1 MTLWTVRCGGD
12 GAYEQ
17 EAVAQKIVGIGWG
30 DLGDISKINTR
41 EELMLHFTSTLPN
54 ESVASLRNQLAQV
67 YAFRSRIQI
76 GDLVA
81 LPLRN
86 SASIIFGRIVGDYK
100 FVKDT
105 YTYVSHQR
113 SVEWIKEVSRSLI
126 DQDLLYSFGAF
137 STVFEVKRN
146 DAEVRILALLSGT
159 KTSSTDSGSSK
170 THESNEDEIFE
181 IFDVEQF
188 GRDQIRKIIE
198 QKFAGHGLAQLVGEI
213 LKAEGY
219 TVLVSP
225 AGPDGGVDV
234 LAGSG
239 KTGFEDPKIAVQVK
253 SGNQTVDAP
262 TLRDL
267 QGTMSIFGATNGLVV
282 SWGGFTS
289 QALKDARKAFLQVHT
304 WNSDD
309 IIDHITANYDALP
322 PEIKSVLR
330 LKKIWTTLP
339 TEE

>member
-1 MTLWTVRCGGD
+1 MTLWTVRCGRDGD
-12 GAYEQ
+12 FEQ
-17 EAVAQKIVGIGWG
+17 EVIAQKIVGIGWSE
-30 DLGDISKINTR
+30 LGDISKFESR
-41 EELMLHFTSTLPN
+41 EELMLHFAATLP
-54 ESVASLRNQLAQV
+54 SDSLASLRNQLAQV
-67 YAFRSRIQI
+67 YAFKSRIQI

-81 LPLRN
+81 LPLKN
-86 SASIIFGRIVGDYK
+86 SASIAFGRISSEYR
-100 FVKDT
+100 FVKDAHR
-105 YTYVSHQR
+105 YVSHQR
-113 SVEWIKEVSRSLI
+113 SVEWIKEVPRSLI

-146 DAEVRILALLSGT
+146 DAEARILALISGT
-159 KTSSTDSGSSK
+159 KFPPTIPEDELNSK
-170 THESNEDEIFE
+170 VMDDEIFE
-181 IFDVEQF
+181 VFDVEQF
-188 GRDQIRKIIE
+188 GRDQIRRVIE
-198 QKFAGHGLAQLVGEI
+198 QKFVGHALAKLVGEI

-225 AGPDGGVDV
+225 AGADGGVDV

-239 KTGFEDPKIAVQVK
+239 TSGFEQPRIAVQVK

-267 QGTMSIFGATNGLVV
+267 QGTMSIFGATHGLVV
-282 SWGGFTS
+282 SWGGFTG

-309 IIDHITANYDALP
+309 VIEHITANYDALP
-322 PEIKSVLR
+322 AEIKNILK

-339 TEE
+339 NED

>member
-12 GAYEQ
+12 GEFEQ

-30 DLGDISKINTR
+30 SLGDLTKFQSR
-41 EELMLHFTSTLPN
+41 EELMLHFAMTLPN
-54 ESVASLRNQLAQV
+54 DSVASLRNQLAQV
-67 YAFRSRIQI
+67 FAFRNRIQI

-81 LPLRN
+81 LPLKN
-86 SASIIFGRIVGDYK
+86 SASIAFGRIKGDYK

-105 YTYVSHQR
+105 HKYVSHQR
-113 SVEWIKEVSRSLI
+113 SVEWIREIPRSLI

-146 DAEVRILALLSGT
+146 DAEARILALLSG
-159 KTSSTDSGSSK
+159 SK
-170 THESNEDEIFE
+170 TPDHRPHNGKDIDLHDDELFE
-181 IFDVEQF
+181 VFDVEQF

-198 QKFAGHGLAQLVGEI
+198 QKFAGHALAQLVGEI

-239 KTGFEDPKIAVQVK
+239 KSGFEEPRIAVQVK

-267 QGTMSIFGATNGLVV
+267 QGTMSIFGATHGLVV

-309 IIDHITANYDALP
+309 VIEHITANYDALP
-322 PEIKSVLR
+322 AELQSILK
-330 LKKIWTTLP
+330 LKKIWTTLLSD
-339 TEE
+339 E

>member
-30 DLGDISKINTR
+30 GLGDISKIDSR
-41 EELMLHFTSTLPN
+41 EELMLHFSTTLPN
-54 ESVASLRNQLAQV
+54 DSLASIRNQLAQV

-86 SASIIFGRIVGDYK
+86 SASIAFGRITGDYK
-100 FVKDT
+100 FVKDAHH
-105 YTYVSHQR
+105 YVSHQR
-113 SVEWIKEVSRSLI
+113 SVEWIKEVPRSLI

-146 DAEVRILALLSGT
+146 DAEARIVALLSGT
-159 KTSSTDSGSSK
+159 KIQTVKPGDPKNIDASEYDNP
-170 THESNEDEIFE
+170 EAFDFE
-181 IFDVEQF
+181 LFA
-188 GRDQIRKIIE
+188 RDQIRKVIE
-198 QKFAGHGLAQLVGEI
+198 QKFTGHGLAKLVGEI
-213 LKAEGY
+213 LEAEGY

-225 AGPDGGVDV
+225 EGPDGGVDV

-262 TLRDL
+262 MLRDL

-309 IIDHITANYDALP
+309 VINHITANYDALS
-322 PEIKSVLR
+322 PETQSVLR

-339 TEE
+339 ADE

>member
-1 MTLWTVRCGGD
+1 MTLWTVRSGGD

-30 DLGDISKINTR
+30 GLGDISKIDSR
-41 EELMLHFTSTLPN
+41 EELMLHFATTLPN
-54 ESVASLRNQLAQV
+54 DSLASIRNQLAQV

-86 SASIIFGRIVGDYK
+86 SASIAFGRITGGYK
-100 FVKDT
+100 FVKDAHH
-105 YTYVSHQR
+105 YVSHQR
-113 SVEWIKEVSRSLI
+113 SVEWIKEVPRSLI

-146 DAEVRILALLSGT
+146 DAEARIVALLSGT
-159 KTSSTDSGSSK
+159 KMPTPKPGDSKNVDTG
-170 THESNEDEIFE
+170 EDDISEVFDFE
-181 IFDVEQF
+181 LFA
-188 GRDQIRKIIE
+188 RDQIRKVIE
-198 QKFAGHGLAQLVGEI
+198 QKFTGHGLAKLVGEI
-213 LKAEGY
+213 LEAEGY

-225 AGPDGGVDV
+225 EGPDGGVDV

-309 IIDHITANYDALP
+309 IINHITANYDALS
-322 PEIKSVLR
+322 PETQSVLR

-339 TEE
+339 SEE

>member
-17 EAVAQKIVGIGWG
+17 EALAQKIVGIGWG
-30 DLGDISKINTR
+30 DLGDISKFESR
-41 EELMLHFTSTLPN
+41 EELMLHFAATLPN
-54 ESVASLRNQLAQV
+54 DSLASLRNQLAQV
-67 YAFRSRIQI
+67 FAFRSRIQI

-86 SASIIFGRIVGDYK
+86 SASIAFGRITGNYK
-100 FVKDT
+100 YVKDAHR
-105 YTYVSHQR
+105 YVSHQR
-113 SVEWIKEVSRSLI
+113 SVEWIKEIPRSLI

-146 DAEVRILALLSGT
+146 DAEVRILALLSGIKVPT
-159 KTSSTDSGSSK
+159 SGPDSKKTSSDS
-170 THESNEDEIFE
+170 EDEIVE
-181 IFDVEQF
+181 VFDVEQF

-198 QKFAGHGLAQLVGEI
+198 QKFAGHGLAMLVGEI

-253 SGNQTVDAP
+253 SGNITVDAP

-309 IIDHITANYDALP
+309 VIDHITANYDALP
-322 PEIKSVLR
+322 PEIQSILR

-339 TEE
+339 TDD

>member
-12 GAYEQ
+12 GAFEQ

-30 DLGDISKINTR
+30 DLGDISKIDSR
-41 EELMLHFTSTLPN
+41 EELMLHFATTLPN
-54 ESVASLRNQLAQV
+54 DSLASLRNQLAQV

-81 LPLRN
+81 LPLRD
-86 SASIIFGRIVGDYK
+86 SASIAFGRITGNYK
-100 FVKDT
+100 FVKDAHR
-105 YTYVSHQR
+105 YVSHQR
-113 SVEWIKEVSRSLI
+113 SVEWIKEISRSLI

-146 DAEVRILALLSGT
+146 DAEARIVALLAGT
-159 KTSSTDSGSSK
+159 KIPTPGLDLK
-170 THESNEDEIFE
+170 KARDNNDDEILE
-181 IFDVEQF
+181 VFDVEQF
-188 GRDQIRKIIE
+188 GRDQIRRIIE
-198 QKFAGHGLAQLVGEI
+198 QKFTGHGFAQLVGEI

-253 SGNQTVDAP
+253 SGNVTVDAP

-289 QALKDARKAFLQVHT
+289 QALKDARKAFLQIHT

-309 IIDHITANYDALP
+309 VIDHITANYDALP
-322 PEIKSVLR
+322 PEIQSVLR

-339 TEE
+339 AED

>member
-17 EAVAQKIVGIGWG
+17 EAVAQGIVGIGWG
-30 DLGDISKINTR
+30 ALGDISKFTTR
-41 EELMLHFTSTLPN
+41 QELMLHFETAIPSNSL
-54 ESVASLRNQLAQV
+54 ASLRNQVAQI

-76 GDLVA
+76 GDFVA
-81 LPLRN
+81 LPLKN
-86 SASIIFGRIVGDYK
+86 SASIAFGHITSEYK
-100 FVKDT
+100 FVRDAHR
-105 YTYVSHQR
+105 YVSHQR
-113 SVEWIKEVSRSLI
+113 SVEWIKELPRSVI

-146 DAEVRILALLSGT
+146 DAEARITSLLSGT
-159 KTSSTDSGSSK
+159 KVPPTGKRSVDIEDAS
-170 THESNEDEIFE
+170 EDEIIE
-181 IFDVEQF
+181 AFDVEQF

-198 QKFAGHGLAQLVGEI
+198 QKFTGHGLAKLVGEI

-219 TVLVSP
+219 TILVSP
-225 AGPDGGVDV
+225 EGPDSGVDV

-239 KTGFEDPKIAVQVK
+239 KTGFDDPKIAVQVK

-267 QGTMSIFGATNGLVV
+267 QGTMNIFGATNGLVV
-282 SWGGFTS
+282 SWGGFTN

-309 IIDHITANYDALP
+309 IINHITANYDALP
-322 PEIKSVLR
+322 PEIQSILR

-339 TEE
+339 AED

>member
-17 EAVAQKIVGIGWG
+17 EAVAHKIVGIGWG
-30 DLGDISKINTR
+30 ELGDISKVDSR
-41 EELMLHFTSTLPN
+41 EELMLHFATTIPN
-54 ESVASLRNQLAQV
+54 DSLASLRNQLAQV
-67 YAFRSRIQI
+67 YAFKNRIQI

-81 LPLRN
+81 LPLKN
-86 SASIIFGRIVGDYK
+86 SASIAFGRITGNYK
-100 FVKDT
+100 YVKDAHR
-105 YTYVSHQR
+105 YVAHQR
-113 SVEWIKEVSRSLI
+113 SVEWIKEVPRSLI

-146 DAEVRILALLSGT
+146 DAEARIQALLSGT
-159 KTSSTDSGSSK
+159 KVPVPAPGNAK
-170 THESNEDEIFE
+170 GINEQDEDIVE
-181 IFDVEQF
+181 VFDIEQF
-188 GRDQIRKIIE
+188 GRDQIRKVIE

-239 KTGFEDPKIAVQVK
+239 KTGFEDPKVAVQVK
-253 SGNQTVDAP
+253 SGNITVDAP

-289 QALKDARKAFLQVHT
+289 QALKDARKAFLQIHT

-309 IIDHITANYDALP
+309 VIDHITANYEALP
-322 PEIKSVLR
+322 PEIQSVLR

-339 TEE
+339 SEE

>member
-17 EAVAQKIVGIGWG
+17 EAVAQRIVGIGWG
-30 DLGDISKINTR
+30 ALGDISKLTTR
-41 EELMLHFTSTLPN
+41 QELMLHFEAAIPSN
-54 ESVASLRNQLAQV
+54 SVASLRNQLAQV

-81 LPLRN
+81 LPLKN
-86 SASIIFGRIVGDYK
+86 SASIAFGRITSDYK
-100 FVKDT
+100 FVKDAHR
-105 YTYVSHQR
+105 YVSHQR
-113 SVEWIKEVSRSLI
+113 SVEWIKELPRSLI

-146 DAEVRILALLSGT
+146 DAEARISALISAT
-159 KTSSTDSGSSK
+159 KIPSVSTRSVDIEDTS
-170 THESNEDEIFE
+170 EDEIDE
-181 IFDVEQF
+181 VFDIEQF

-219 TVLVSP
+219 TILVSP
-225 AGPDGGVDV
+225 VGPDSGVDV

-239 KTGFEDPKIAVQVK
+239 KTGFDNPKIAVQVK

-267 QGTMSIFGATNGLVV
+267 QGTMSNFGATNGLVV
-282 SWGGFTS
+282 SWGGFTN
-289 QALKDARKAFLQVHT
+289 QALKDARKVFLQVHT

-309 IIDHITANYDALP
+309 VIDHITAIYDSLP
-322 PEIKSVLR
+322 PEIHSILR

-339 TEE
+339 TDD

>member
-30 DLGDISKINTR
+30 ELGDISKLDSR
-41 EELMLHFTSTLPN
+41 EELMLHFASTIPN
-54 ESVASLRNQLAQV
+54 DSLASLRNQLAQV
-67 YAFRSRIQI
+67 YAFKNRIQI

-81 LPLRN
+81 LPLKS
-86 SASIIFGRIVGDYK
+86 SASIAFGRITGNYK
-100 FVKDT
+100 YVKDAHR
-105 YTYVSHQR
+105 YVVHQR
-113 SVEWIKEVSRSLI
+113 SVEWIKEVPRSLI

-146 DAEVRILALLSGT
+146 DAETRIQALLSGT
-159 KTSSTDSGSSK
+159 KVPVPTPGNPK
-170 THESNEDEIFE
+170 GANEQDEDIVE
-181 IFDVEQF
+181 VFDIEQF
-188 GRDQIRKIIE
+188 GRDQIRKVIE
-198 QKFAGHGLAQLVGEI
+198 QKFAGHGLAQLIGEI

-239 KTGFEDPKIAVQVK
+239 KTGFEDPKVAVQVK
-253 SGNQTVDAP
+253 SGNVTVDAP

-289 QALKDARKAFLQVHT
+289 QALKDARKAFLQIHT

-309 IIDHITANYDALP
+309 VIDHITANYEALP
-322 PEIKSVLR
+322 PEIQSILR

-339 TEE
+339 SDD

>member
-30 DLGDISKINTR
+30 GLGDISKIDSR
-41 EELMLHFTSTLPN
+41 EELMLHFATTLPN
-54 ESVASLRNQLAQV
+54 DSLASIRNQLAQV

-86 SASIIFGRIVGDYK
+86 SASIAFGRITGDYK
-100 FVKDT
+100 FVKDAHH
-105 YTYVSHQR
+105 YVSHQR
-113 SVEWIKEVSRSLI
+113 SVEWIKEVPRSLI

-146 DAEVRILALLSGT
+146 DAEVRIIALLSGT
-159 KTSSTDSGSSK
+159 KMPTPKPGDSKNVDTG
-170 THESNEDEIFE
+170 EDDIPEVFDFE
-181 IFDVEQF
+181 LFA
-188 GRDQIRKIIE
+188 RDQIRKVIE
-198 QKFAGHGLAQLVGEI
+198 QKFTGHGLAKLVGEI
-213 LKAEGY
+213 LVAEGY

-225 AGPDGGVDV
+225 EGPDGGVDV

-309 IIDHITANYDALP
+309 IINHITANYDALS
-322 PEIKSVLR
+322 PETQSVLR
-330 LKKIWTTLP
+330 LKRIWTTLP
-339 TEE
+339 ADE

>member
-12 GAYEQ
+12 VAYEQ
-17 EAVAQKIVGIGWG
+17 EAFTQNFVGIGWG
-30 DLGDISKINTR
+30 ELGDISKFDSR
-41 EELMLHFTSTLPN
+41 EELMLHFATVFPN
-54 ESVASLRNQLAQV
+54 PSLASLRNQLAQV
-67 YAFRSRIQI
+67 YAFKSRIQI

-81 LPLRN
+81 LPLKD
-86 SASIIFGRIVGDYK
+86 SASIAFGRITGNYK
-100 FVKDT
+100 FVKDAHR
-105 YTYVSHQR
+105 YVSHQR
-113 SVEWIKEVSRSLI
+113 SVEWIKEIPRSRI
-126 DQDLLYSFGAF
+126 DQDLLYIFGAF
-137 STVFEVKRN
+137 LTVFQVKRN
-146 DAEVRILALLSGT
+146 DAEVRILALLSGS
-159 KTSSTDSGSSK
+159 KPSTSQPGDSRQTD
-170 THESNEDEIFE
+170 EDNDENAA

-188 GRDQIRKIIE
+188 SRDQIRKVIE
-198 QKFAGHGLAQLVGEI
+198 QKFAGHGLARLVGEI

-253 SGNQTVDAP
+253 SGNITVDASI
-262 TLRDL
+262 LRDL
-267 QGTMSIFGATNGLVV
+267 QGTMTIFGATNGLAV

-289 QALKDARKAFLQVHT
+289 QALKDARKAFLQIHT

-309 IIDHITANYDALP
+309 IIDHITANYDGLS
-322 PEIKSVLR
+322 PEIQSILK

-339 TEE
+339 AED